1 MALDGNTYEATVD
14 QANKKI
20 SLTLP
25 ERLKTDN
32 VLGEVTVTHTG
43 TSVELQDAS
52 GAVLSGETTA
62 LNQLKKVH
70 IADTVYNQTADYTV
84 EITWVKS
91 SECKIL
97 SFKLGSY
104 EGTIDEQNHSV
115 TIKIPYGKDI
125 SSLTSTVTVSDHAT
139 YVRTGDT
146 AGWTFDTPVT
156 YQVTAEDGTSQL
168 YTVTAVQA
176 DVSESCEM
184 TSFKIGDSE
193 GVIDQE
199 AGTVTVTVP
208 ADTNLSIATPVIS
221 IPEGAKVSPASGERV
236 DLTNPGDLYGHR
248 YFRRYE
254 NLYSNGHKSISGY

>member
-1 MALDGNTYEATVD
+1 M
-14 QANKKI
+14 
-20 SLTLP
+20 
-25 ERLKTDN
+25 
-32 VLGEVTVTHTG
+32 
-43 TSVELQDAS
+43 
-52 GAVLSGETTA
+52 
-62 LNQLKKVH
+62 
-70 IADTVYNQTADYTV
+70 
-84 EITWVKS
+84 KS

-125 SSLTSTVTVSDHAT
+125 SSLTPAVTVSDHAT
-139 YVRTGDT
+139 CVRTGDST
-146 AGWTFDTPVT
+146 GWEFGTPVT

-176 DVSESCEM
+176 DVTESCEM
-184 TSFKIGDSE
+184 TSFKIGNSE
-193 GVIDQE
+193 GVIDQA

-208 ADTNLSIATPVIS
+208 ADTNLSIVTPVIG

-236 DLTNPGDLYGHR
+236 DLTNPVTYTVTR

-254 NLYSNGHKSISGY
+254 NLYGNGYESICRHRYRASGKMSEHGGQDCCQIPYHCQ